1 MTSYTAIILLLA
13 FAVIAANLPWM
24 SNRILFIWSP
34 AGDKSPWA
42 RLAEWLL
49 LYFVVGALGM
59 GLEQKS
65 MGEIHTQD
73 WEFYAITFC
82 LFLVFALP
90 GFIYRHELRHLIDRE
105 KKHASIPRK
114 SLQDGQ

>member
-1 MTSYTAIILLLA
+1 MTSHTAIILLLT
-13 FAVIAANLPWM
+13 FAVIAANLPWI
-24 SNRILFIWSP
+24 SNRILFIWTP

-42 RLAEWLL
+42 RFAEWLL
-49 LYFVVGALGM
+49 LYFVVGGLAM
-59 GLEQKS
+59 GLEKKS
-65 MGEIHTQD
+65 IGEIHTQD

-90 GFIYRHELRHLIDRE
+90 GFIYRNELRHLIDRE
-105 KKHASIPRK
+105 KKRTTNPRK

>member
-1 MTSYTAIILLLA
+1 MTSQTAIILLLA
-13 FAVIAANLPWM
+13 LAVVAANLPWL
-24 SNRILFIWSP
+24 SDRILFVRKP
-34 AGDKSPWA
+34 AGAKSPWV
-42 RLAEWLL
+42 RLFEWLL
-49 LYFVVGALGM
+49 LYFLVGGLAI

-73 WEFYAITFC
+73 WEFYATTFC

-105 KKHASIPRK
+105 KKRAANPRK
-114 SLQDGQ
+114 SLQDSQ

>member
-1 MTSYTAIILLLA
+1 MTSQTAIILLLVL
-13 FAVIAANLPWM
+13 AVIAANLPWI
-24 SNRILFIWSP
+24 SNRILFIYPP
-34 AGDKSPWA
+34 AGEKSPWA

-49 LYFVVGALGM
+49 LYFVVGGLAM

-105 KKHASIPRK
+105 KKCASNPRK
-114 SLQDGQ
+114 SLQNGQ